1 MRFEQLNA
9 IDSAVLQC
17 GVLLRRHS
25 VATARFFKSLFV
37 EEDFGVAA
45 VLPGVPAF
53 SSVWLKSRV
62 TEELLPCVAFY
73 FFSAHPISV
82 CSKAIVRKLDRVILL
97 I

>member
-1 MRFEQLNA
+1 MTFEQLNA
-9 IDSAVLQC
+9 IDPAVLQC

-37 EEDFGVAA
+37 EEDLGVAA

-62 TEELLPCVAFY
+62 TEESEPPLLL
-73 FFSAHPISV
+73 FFFLISA
-82 CSKAIVRKLDRVILL
+82 CFKAIVRKLDREILL

>member
-17 GVLLRRHS
+17 GVLLRWHS
-25 VATARFFKSLFV
+25 VATARFFKFLFE
-37 EEDFGVAA
+37 EEDLGVAA
-45 VLPGVPAF
+45 VLPGVLAF

-62 TEELLPCVAFY
+62 TEESEPPC
-73 FFSAHPISV
+73 FFRRPISA
-82 CSKAIVRKLDRVILL
+82 CSKAIVRKLDREILL